1 MAAQATL
8 RADTAPRVPVRSLEA
23 RHRPKILAHLLALG
37 PEDRHLR
44 FGYPASDAQIGQ
56 YVENIDFGQ
65 HEVFG
70 IIDRRLD
77 LVAMAHLAYAHAW
90 FDSGTEP
97 REAELGVSVDAAAR
111 GRGWGTR
118 LFDRAVVS
126 ARNRGVDTLVI
137 LAAAANAPMLRIA
150 RSAGATVTFEGPDA
164 LARLELP
171 PADVGSRVEAL
182 VEHQL
187 AEFDYGCKL
196 NACCIDIWL
205 GLAPMAMHRQNP
217 MQGFAPDARGPLARD
232 YLQR

>member
-1 MAAQATL
+1 M
-8 RADTAPRVPVRSLEA
+8 PVRALYA

-44 FGYPASDAQIGQ
+44 FGHPASDAQIGR
-56 YVENIDFGQ
+56 YVEQIDFGN

-70 IIDRRLD
+70 IVDHRLD
-77 LVAMAHLAYAHAW
+77 LVAMTHLAYANSW
-90 FDSGTEP
+90 FDTGAYARKGTLDT
-97 REAELGVSVDAAAR
+97 REAELGVSVDAGAR

-118 LFDRAVVS
+118 LFDRAVVN

-137 LAAAANAPMLRIA
+137 HAMAANAPMLRIA
-150 RSAGATVTFEGPDA
+150 RSAGAAVTFEGPDA

-187 AEFDYGCKL
+187 AEFDYSCKL
-196 NACCIDIWL
+196 NVRCLNRWL
-205 GLAPMAMHRQNP
+205 GMARN
-217 MQGFAPDARGPLARD
+217 GVS
-232 YLQR
+232 